1 MLIFGRILVSSP
13 FESIVNLYGYV
24 LLILSNY
31 IGGTLQSPVNGR
43 YIDNYEPSTGSVYG
57 KIPDSD
63 EHDVNLAVA
72 AAKAAF
78 PAWAALDPA
87 SRSRLIHRIAEG
99 INNRF
104 EELAAAESRD
114 SGKPV
119 GLARRMDITRAR
131 DNFEFFA
138 AAALQF
144 ASESHNQPGFINY
157 TLRQPIGVVGCI
169 SPWNLP
175 LYLFTWK
182 IAPALAAGNCVVAK
196 PSEVTPVTA
205 HMLAEICMEVGLPA
219 GVLNIVHGTG
229 PQCGASI
236 VKHPEIKGV
245 SFTGSTRAG
254 REIASVAA
262 PMFKKLSLELGGKN
276 PVIIFAD
283 SDYEEML
290 NTTVRSSFT
299 NQGQICLCGS
309 RIYVERPLYNRF
321 RSDFVSRVQQL
332 KVGDPAAADTN
343 IGAVVS
349 ETHYN
354 KILSY
359 IALAKEEGGTILC
372 GGEAVKMEG
381 EQAGGW
387 YIAPTVIDGLSPQ
400 CRTNQEEIFGPVV
413 SIQPFDTE
421 EEAVTLA
428 NNTDYGLAAVIW
440 TNHLSRAHRLGDRL
454 ASGIVWINC
463 WLERDLRTPFGG
475 VKNSGVG
482 REGGWEALRFFTEA
496 KNICVKI

>member
-1 MLIFGRILVSSP
+1 M
-13 FESIVNLYGYV
+13 
-24 LLILSNY
+24 LILSNY
-31 IGGTLQSPVNGR
+31 IGGKQVSPVNGR
-43 YIDNYEPSTGSVYG
+43 YLDNFEPATGAVYS

-63 EHDVNLAVA
+63 ENDIDQAVA
-72 AAKAAF
+72 AAAAAF
-78 PAWAALDPA
+78 PAWSLTDAAT
-87 SRSRLIHRIAEG
+87 RSRLLMAIARG
-99 INNRF
+99 IEARF
-104 EELAAAESRD
+104 EELAQAESRD
-114 SGKPV
+114 SGKPLS
-119 GLARRMDITRAR
+119 LARRMDITRAR

-138 AAALQF
+138 SAALQF
-144 ASESHNQPGFINY
+144 ASESHPQPGFINY

-205 HMLAEICMEVGLPA
+205 HILAEICSEAGLPA

-229 PQCGASI
+229 PACGAAM
-236 VKHPEIKGV
+236 VKHPGIKAV

-276 PVIIFAD
+276 PVVIFAD
-283 SDYEEML
+283 CEYEEML

-321 RSDFVSRVQQL
+321 REDFTARVQQL

-359 IALAKEEGGTILC
+359 IALAKEEGGKILC
-372 GGEAVKMEG
+372 GGHAVRMEG
-381 EQAGGW
+381 DRAGGW
-387 YIAPTVIDGLSPQ
+387 YIAPTVIENLSPE

-440 TNHLSRAHRLGDRL
+440 TNHLRRAHRLGEQL
-454 ASGIVWINC
+454 QSGIVWINC

-482 REGGWEALRFFTEA
+482 REGGWEAMRFFTEA
-496 KNICVKI
+496 KNICVKL